1 MFNNTSLS
9 VCKHELRLKL
19 KNNSIWLLFVL
30 MQILLTIS
38 LWTSWQQYQ
47 HSQKLQTTSQALVEE
62 QWNAQP
68 DRHPH
73 RVAHFGHF
81 AFRPPSVLSYFDVG
95 VNNWVGHSVFL
106 EAHKQ
111 NSANFANDSHGST
124 LLRFSEL
131 SIANIL
137 LLIWP
142 LLLIAMAFSTISGE
156 RENGTLKQL
165 MSIGVKFNTLI
176 LGKGLA
182 YWLLSLSFLLPIFIA
197 TVLLALS
204 SDLVFNSDTIIRIAL
219 LFLSFSVYCLF
230 WIVLILLFS
239 HLTKSPKTSLSALI
253 TLWFVLTILT
263 PRALADIA
271 QHLYPHKNS
280 NDLALAV
287 KLDVRKVGDSHK
299 PDDPHFNAFKEKILA
314 EYKVADIADLPI
326 NYRGLV
332 MQEGERIT
340 AEIYQRHRDKQLQ
353 QFSAQQQFIKLFYWL
368 NPYLA
373 ARDLSMALSASDQR
387 HFSDF
392 EQQAEQHRYDRTQKL
407 NDLHINEV
415 DYHDD
420 RSQSVN
426 ADFWKK
432 FPAFHYQRPALSWSL
447 QGTLLTMITPILS
460 LIIFL
465 FFFTRKKWQRRVI
478 AHV

>member
-1 MFNNTSLS
+1 MFNNTCLS
-9 VCKHELRLKL
+9 VCKHELRIKL
-19 KNNSIWLLFVL
+19 KNNSIWLLFAL
-30 MQILLTIS
+30 MQILLAIS

-47 HSQKLQTTSQALVEE
+47 HSQYIQSTSQNMVET

-111 NSANFANDSHGST
+111 NSANFANDSHSST

-142 LLLIAMAFSTISGE
+142 LLLIVMAFSSISGE
-156 RENGTLKQL
+156 RESGTLKQL
-165 MSIGVKFNTLI
+165 MSMGVKFNTLI

-182 YWLLSLSFLLPIFIA
+182 YWLLSLSFLLPIFFA
-197 TVLLALS
+197 
-204 SDLVFNSDTIIRIAL
+204 TIILAFSTDLAFTSDVIARIGL
-219 LFLSFSVYCLF
+219 LFISYALYCLF
-230 WIVLILLFS
+230 WIVIILLCS
-239 HLTKSPKTSLSALI
+239 HLTKSPKTSLSTLI

-299 PDDPHFNAFKEKILA
+299 PNDPHFNAFKEKILA
-314 EYKVADIADLPI
+314 EYNVTDIADLPI

-340 AEIYQRHRDKQLQ
+340 AEIYQRHRKRQLQ
-353 QFSAQQQFIKLFYWL
+353 QFSAQQQFIQYFYWL

-373 ARDLSMALSASDQR
+373 VRDLSMALSASDQR

-392 EQQAEQHRYDRTQKL
+392 EQQAEQHRYARTQQL
-407 NDLHINEV
+407 NNLHVNEV
-415 DYHDD
+415 DFHDD
-420 RSQSVN
+420 RGQRVN
-426 ADFWKK
+426 ASFWQQ
-432 FPAFHYQRPALSWSL
+432 FPSFHYENRTLTWSL
-447 QGTLLTMITPILS
+447 QGFFMAVITPLMS
-460 LIIFL
+460 LMCLLFL
-465 FFFTRKKWQRRVI
+465 FTRTKIQRRTVI
-478 AHV
+478 HA

>member
-1 MFNNTSLS
+1 MFNNTSFS
-9 VCKHELRLKL
+9 VCKHELKLKL
-19 KNNSIWLLFVL
+19 KNQSIWLLFAL
-30 MQILLTIS
+30 MQILLAIS

-47 HSQKLQTTSQALVEE
+47 HSQNIQSTSQALVEE

-142 LLLIAMAFSTISGE
+142 LLLIVMAFASISGE
-156 RENGTLKQL
+156 RQSGTLKQL
-165 MSIGVKFNTLI
+165 MSMGVKFRVL
-176 LGKGLA
+176 LVGKGLA
-182 YWLLSLSFLLPIFIA
+182 YWLLSLSFLLPIFLI
-197 TVLLALS
+197 
-204 SDLVFNSDTIIRIAL
+204 TIIVALNTDLAFTGEVMTRLGL
-219 LFLSFSVYCLF
+219 LFISYALYCFF
-230 WIVLILLFS
+230 WVVVILLCS
-239 HLTKSPKTSLSALI
+239 SLTQSPKVSLSVLI
-253 TLWFVLTILT
+253 TLWFTLTVLT
-263 PRALADIA
+263 PRALAEIA
-271 QHLYPHKNS
+271 QHLYPQKNS
-280 NDLALAV
+280 NDMALAV

-299 PDDPHFNAFKEKILA
+299 PNDPHFNAFKAKILA
-314 EYKVADIADLPI
+314 EYGVTTVAELPV

-340 AEIYQRHRDKQLQ
+340 AEIYQRHNEKQLQ
-353 QFSAQQQFIKLFYWL
+353 QFAAQQRFISHFYWL

-373 ARDLSMALSASDQR
+373 VRDLSMALSASDQR

-392 EQQAEQHRYDRTQKL
+392 EQQAEQHRYNRIQKL
-407 NDLHINEV
+407 NDLHINEIEL
-415 DYHDD
+415 HND
-420 RSQSVN
+420 RGQRVSAN
-426 ADFWKK
+426 FWQQ
-432 FPAFHYQRPALSWSL
+432 FPEFHYQQPPLAWSL
-447 QGTLLTMITPILS
+447 QHMLLAAIAPLLS
-460 LIIFL
+460 LVIL
-465 FFFTRKKWQRRVI
+465 LLLLTRKKLQRRAIVH
-478 AHV
+478 A

>member
-1 MFNNTSLS
+1 MFNQTSLS
-9 VCKHELRLKL
+9 ICKHELRLKL
-19 KNNSIWLLFVL
+19 KNNSIWLLFAL
-30 MQILLTIS
+30 MQVLLAIA

-47 HSQKLQTTSQALVEE
+47 HSQHIQSTSQTMVEK

-142 LLLIAMAFSTISGE
+142 LLLIVMAFACISGE
-156 RENGTLKQL
+156 RQAGTLKQL
-165 MSIGVKFNTLI
+165 MSMGVNFKYLI
-176 LGKGLA
+176 FGKGLA
-182 YWLLSLSFLLPIFIA
+182 YWLLSLSFLLPIFFATIILA
-197 TVLLALS
+197 LNTDLAFTADVITRLTVLFAS
-204 SDLVFNSDTIIRIAL
+204 YAF
-219 LFLSFSVYCLF
+219 YCLF
-230 WIVLILLFS
+230 WVVLILLCS
-239 HLTKSPKTSLSALI
+239 SLTTSPKVSLSALI
-253 TLWFVLTILT
+253 TLWFILTILT
-263 PRALADIA
+263 PRALAEVA

-280 NDLALAV
+280 NELALAV
-287 KLDVRKVGDSHK
+287 KLDVRKVGNSHN
-299 PDDPHFNAFKEKILA
+299 PNDPHFNAFKSKILA
-314 EYKVADIADLPI
+314 EYDVTDVADLPL

-340 AEIYQRHRDKQLQ
+340 AEIYQRHREKQLH
-353 QFSAQQQFIKLFYWL
+353 QFAAQQRFVSHFYWF

-373 ARDLSMALSASDQR
+373 VRDLSMALSASDQR
-387 HFSDF
+387 HFFDF
-392 EQQAEQHRYDRTQKL
+392 EQQAEQHRYDRTQQL
-407 NDLHINEV
+407 NQLHIHEVDLHN
-415 DYHDD
+415 D
-420 RSQSVN
+420 RGQRVSS
-426 ADFWKK
+426 DFWKK
-432 FPAFHYQRPALSWSL
+432 FPAFHYEKPALTWSL
-447 QGTLLTMITPILS
+447 QGMIFAAIAPLLS
-460 LIIFL
+460 LLIL
-465 FFFTRKKWQRRVI
+465 VLLLTRKKLQRSAV
-478 AHV
+478 AHA